1 MVASIW
7 TWIIVIAWCSV
18 VRYFLCIRA
27 SNPNSFE
34 IIMPFECFTYAYSTT
49 IYTLHRSHCH
59 FKRTVQSYLYFKML
73 SLDCIYDLSRAA
85 AIATNQLG
93 ILDTFS
99 RKNKIKMKKDREIER
114 KRAKN
119 EWHWRASQALISC
132 HFWLHLISTKWI
144 SLEIKMI
151 KKNRHTRKALYF
163 IVRFTGNHWKY
174 LNVHFF
180 FLFVFSAILQ
190 VIQ

>member
-1 MVASIW
+1 MCILYILNRFILVASIW

-59 FKRTVQSYLYFKML
+59 FKRTTYLYFKML
-73 SLDCIYDLSRAA
+73 SLDCIYDLSWAAA

-99 RKNKIKMKKDREIER
+99 RKNKIKTKKDREKESKKWMALKSFTSINFMPFLIAFNFNEMNIIGN
-114 KRAKN
+114 KN
-119 EWHWRASQALISC
+119 DKKKLSSQKSTLFYCKIHGKPLKIS
-132 HFWLHLISTKWI
+132 
-144 SLEIKMI
+144 
-151 KKNRHTRKALYF
+151 
-163 IVRFTGNHWKY
+163 
-174 LNVHFF
+174 
-180 FLFVFSAILQ
+180 
-190 VIQ
+190 